1 MKVGYNVLL
10 VDYFRTSCQ
19 YSYCQTETVKC
30 EKFGVRLD
38 PKIKKSTEDV
48 YLRLVHDHPNT
59 FFKKEAWFSMRSEKA
74 HTALFKSKN

>member
-1 MKVGYNVLL
+1 MKAGYNVLL

-38 PKIKKSTEDV
+38 PKIKIKKSTEDV
-48 YLRLVHDHPNT
+48 YLRLDHPNT
-59 FFKKEAWFSMRSEKA
+59 FFKKKARFSMRSEKA
-74 HTALFKSKN
+74 HTAL